1 MNAPVARRA
10 CRTMVLLGI
19 AVLGASGLAFA
30 RGGGGGHGG
39 GFHGGG
45 MGGSSGGFSG
55 SRGAYG
61 VQGSF
66 GGWRGGY
73 GGWHGG
79 WRGGW
84 RGGYGGWG
92 WLGYGLFLSA
102 LPYGYWTYW
111 WDGVPYYY
119 ADDNYYLWNQTAG
132 AYQSVVP
139 PPGLGPQASER
150 QSMTTLF
157 AYPKNGQSAEQQA
170 RDRQEC
176 SNWASL
182 QTGVAAGVAS
192 RREDYLRAQGACFE
206 ARGYS
211 VK

>member
-1 MNAPVARRA
+1 MNAPTARGT
-10 CRTMVLLGI
+10 CRTIVLLGI
-19 AVLGASGLAFA
+19 VLWCASGAAFA

-45 MGGSSGGFSG
+45 MGGSRGSGGGGAYGYQGSYSG

-61 VQGSF
+61 
-66 GGWRGGY
+66 R
-73 GGWHGG
+73 

-92 WLGYGLFLSA
+92 WLGYGLLLST
-102 LPYGYWTYW
+102 LPYDYWTYW

-132 AYQSVVP
+132 AYQSVAP
-139 PPGLGPQASER
+139 PPGLGTQAAVAPSI
-150 QSMTTLF
+150 TTLF
-157 AYPKNGQSAEQQA
+157 AYPKNGQSAEQQT

-176 SNWASL
+176 SHWASV
-182 QTGVAAGVAS
+182 QTGPAAATAT
-192 RREDYLRAQGACFE
+192 EPYLRAQAACFE